1 MLISHPLYCMHA
13 MQVTVRLGGLGE
25 DLTDHLDKLEEET
38 GYRPN
43 KSDVIRD
50 ALATKLASENESSGS
65 QPEDAG
71 GSA

>member
-1 MLISHPLYCMHA
+1 MHT

-50 ALATKLASENESSGS
+50 ALATKLASENL
-65 QPEDAG
+65 
-71 GSA
+71 